1 MAKNKFN
8 DVDFHNLYD
17 LDMERAILASI
28 IYSADNLS
36 EIFDILSPFDFY
48 LRTHGD
54 IYDAMVKCLN
64 ENLPVETGFLKT
76 KLGSKF
82 DENVMSEIIGTNSI
96 LDVKKYANEVKEK
109 SIKRSLVKIA
119 HQIPSKVSDLRERA
133 CLGNAAALESFAS
146 GQCRSLVIYDELCEG
161 GSQEACD
168 NLARM
173 KRDGWAPKES
183 CSEEIVAKFGDGKP
197 QR

>member
-1 MAKNKFN
+1 MKALK
-8 DVDFHNLYD
+8 LA
-17 LDMERAILASI
+17 LATALALSLASAGSEAKEFKFSGAKTGTLLAKCSKKDAAAC
-28 IYSADNLS
+28 YEAAMRYELGGRGVVRNRFKAQSFFADACELATLAEQKREDKMGSAGG
-36 EIFDILSPFDFY
+36 
-48 LRTHGD
+48 R
-54 IYDAMVKCLN
+54 AM
-64 ENLPVETGFLKT
+64 
-76 KLGSKF
+76 
-82 DENVMSEIIGTNSI
+82 
-96 LDVKKYANEVKEK
+96 
-109 SIKRSLVKIA
+109 
-119 HQIPSKVSDLRERA
+119 SDLRERA
-133 CLGNAAALESFAS
+133 CLGNAAVLESFAS

>member
-133 CLGNAAALESFAS
+133 CLGNAATLESFAS

-161 GSQEACD
+161 GSQEACG

>member
-1 MAKNKFN
+1 MKALK
-8 DVDFHNLYD
+8 LA
-17 LDMERAILASI
+17 LAAALSLASAGSEAKEFKFSDAKTGALLAKCSKKDAAAC
-28 IYSADNLS
+28 YEAAMRYELGDRGVVRNRFKAQGFFADACELATLAERQQGGKTGSAGG
-36 EIFDILSPFDFY
+36 
-48 LRTHGD
+48 R
-54 IYDAMVKCLN
+54 AMSN
-64 ENLPVETGFLKT
+64 
-76 KLGSKF
+76 
-82 DENVMSEIIGTNSI
+82 
-96 LDVKKYANEVKEK
+96 
-109 SIKRSLVKIA
+109 
-119 HQIPSKVSDLRERA
+119 LRERA

>member
-1 MAKNKFN
+1 MRNRLKAQGFFANACE
-8 DVDFHNLYD
+8 LAA
-17 LDMERAILASI
+17 LAERKQGGKTGNSGG
-28 IYSADNLS
+28 
-36 EIFDILSPFDFY
+36 
-48 LRTHGD
+48 R
-54 IYDAMVKCLN
+54 AM
-64 ENLPVETGFLKT
+64 
-76 KLGSKF
+76 
-82 DENVMSEIIGTNSI
+82 
-96 LDVKKYANEVKEK
+96 
-109 SIKRSLVKIA
+109 
-119 HQIPSKVSDLRERA
+119 SDLRERA

-146 GQCRSLVIYDELCEG
+146 GQCRSLVIYDKLCEG

>member
-1 MAKNKFN
+1 MGGEDK
-8 DVDFHNLYD
+8 
-17 LDMERAILASI
+17 RAI
-28 IYSADNLS
+28 S
-36 EIFDILSPFDFY
+36 E
-48 LRTHGD
+48 
-54 IYDAMVKCLN
+54 
-64 ENLPVETGFLKT
+64 
-76 KLGSKF
+76 
-82 DENVMSEIIGTNSI
+82 
-96 LDVKKYANEVKEK
+96 
-109 SIKRSLVKIA
+109 
-119 HQIPSKVSDLRERA
+119 LRERT

-161 GSQEACD
+161 GSQEACN

>member
-1 MAKNKFN
+1 MKALKLVLAAALALSLANAGGEAKEFKFSGAKTSALLAKCGKKDAAACYEAAMRYELGGRGVVRN
-8 DVDFHNLYD
+8 RLKAQGFFADACELATLAERKQGDK
-17 LDMERAILASI
+17 MSGAGERA
-28 IYSADNLS
+28 
-36 EIFDILSPFDFY
+36 
-48 LRTHGD
+48 
-54 IYDAMVKCLN
+54 M
-64 ENLPVETGFLKT
+64 
-76 KLGSKF
+76 
-82 DENVMSEIIGTNSI
+82 
-96 LDVKKYANEVKEK
+96 
-109 SIKRSLVKIA
+109 
-119 HQIPSKVSDLRERA
+119 SDLRERA

-173 KRDGWAPKES
+173 KREGWAPKES